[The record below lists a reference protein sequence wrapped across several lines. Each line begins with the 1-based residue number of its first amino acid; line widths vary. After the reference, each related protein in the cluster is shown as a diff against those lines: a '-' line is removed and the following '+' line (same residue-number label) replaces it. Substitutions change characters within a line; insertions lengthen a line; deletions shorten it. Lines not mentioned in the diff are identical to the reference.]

1 VVPVKLPAAVFC
13 WRLISLLNSDIK
25 NSRYLLLI
33 LALFLVALAGYLGYV
48 LYPRFDLPAVSGS
61 GLLLLAAAAGLAS
74 FFSPCSFPLL
84 ATLLARQVRDAEQG
98 QAWARLLRSGAA
110 LALGATLF
118 LLLAGAAIALGAAS
132 LFARVTFTSTAGRI
146 IRATVGGLLI
156 LLGVLQWQGVSPG
169 SGMVFRLF
177 RPLAELQARWRRQ
190 RPTLAFGLFG
200 FAYILGGFG

>member
-1 VVPVKLPAAVFC
+1 MRKGSRFLLAV
-13 WRLISLLNSDIK
+13 SAV
-25 NSRYLLLI
+25 LLL
-33 LALFLVALAGYLGYV
+33 ALAGYLGYV

-98 QAWARLLRSGAA
+98 QAWARLLRFGAA

-118 LLLAGAAIALGAAS
+118 LLLVGAAIALGAAS
-132 LFARVTFTSTAGRI
+132 LFAQVTFTSTAGRI
-146 IRATVGGLLI
+146 IRAGLGSL
-156 LLGVLQWQGVSPG
+156 LVVLGVLQWRGISPG
-169 SGMVFRLF
+169 SGVIFRLF
-177 RPLAELQARWRRQ
+177 RPLAERQARWRRE

-200 FAYILGGFG
+200 FGYILGGFG